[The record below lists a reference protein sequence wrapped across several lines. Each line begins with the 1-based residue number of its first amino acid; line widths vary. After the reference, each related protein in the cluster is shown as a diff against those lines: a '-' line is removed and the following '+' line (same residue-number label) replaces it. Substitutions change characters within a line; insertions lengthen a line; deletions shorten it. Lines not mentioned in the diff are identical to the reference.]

1 MVDFS
6 LPELLNVHLLDLAP
20 RGVLIYIDFP
30 LRIFTLLL
38 GYGYVV
44 IIMHKKEGDSLGDKP
59 FLYGNYLV
67 MVQ

>member
-6 LPELLNVHLLDLAP
+6 LPELLNVHLLALVP

-30 LRIFTLLL
+30 LWIFTLLF

-44 IIMHKKEGDSLGDKP
+44 IIMHKKEWDSLGDKP
-59 FLYGNYLV
+59 FLYGNYLI